1 MRKSTAAFAVWPE
14 EESVRARVFVMPKKE
29 VLDPQ
34 GKAVARSLQA
44 LGFTE
49 VGEVRV
55 GKLIELE
62 LQADD
67 RRQAAERTEA
77 MCRKLLANGVIED
90 FSFEI
95 EE

>member
-1 MRKSTAAFAVWPE
+1 MRKFTAAFVRLPE

-34 GKAVARSLQA
+34 GKAVARSLHA
-44 LGFTE
+44 LGFSE

-62 LQADD
+62 LRASD

>member
-1 MRKSTAAFAVWPE
+1 M
-14 EESVRARVFVMPKKE
+14 RARVFVMPKQE

-34 GKAVARSLQA
+34 GKAVARSLHA

-49 VGEVRV
+49 VADARV

-62 LQADD
+62 LAGVDREQA
-67 RRQAAERTEA
+67 RERTRA
-77 MCRKLLANGVIED
+77 MCQKLLANGVIED

>member
-1 MRKSTAAFAVWPE
+1 M
-14 EESVRARVFVMPKKE
+14 RARVFVMPKQE

-34 GKAVARSLQA
+34 GKAVARSLHA

-49 VGEVRV
+49 VADARV

-62 LQADD
+62 LAGVDREQA
-67 RRQAAERTEA
+67 RERTRA
-77 MCRKLLANGVIED
+77 MCQKHLANGVIED

>member
-1 MRKSTAAFAVWPE
+1 M
-14 EESVRARVFVMPKKE
+14 RARVFVMPKPE

-34 GKAVARSLQA
+34 GKAVARSLHA

-49 VGEVRV
+49 VADARV

-62 LQADD
+62 LAGVD
-67 RRQAAERTEA
+67 RDEARERTRA
-77 MCRKLLANGVIED
+77 MCQKLLANGVIED

>member
-1 MRKSTAAFAVWPE
+1 M
-14 EESVRARVFVMPKKE
+14 RARVFVMPKPE

-34 GKAVARSLQA
+34 GKAVARSLHA

-49 VGEVRV
+49 VADARV

-62 LQADD
+62 LAGVDREQA
-67 RRQAAERTEA
+67 RERTRA
-77 MCRKLLANGVIED
+77 MCQKLLANGVIED

>member
-1 MRKSTAAFAVWPE
+1 M
-14 EESVRARVFVMPKKE
+14 RARVYVMPKKD

-34 GKAVARSLQA
+34 GKAVARSLHA

-49 VGEVRV
+49 VSDVRV

-62 LQADD
+62 LAAAD
-67 RRQAAERTEA
+67 REQAAERTQA

-95 EE
+95 ED